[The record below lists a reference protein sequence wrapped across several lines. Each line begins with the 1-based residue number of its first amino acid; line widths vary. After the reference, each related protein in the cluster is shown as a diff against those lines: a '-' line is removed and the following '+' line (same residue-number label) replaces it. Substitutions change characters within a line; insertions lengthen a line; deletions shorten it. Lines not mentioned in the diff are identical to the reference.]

1 MAQPIWNTPAGNI
14 GAFASGSPIRFQ
26 LSAFPVPP
34 ATTLTYQLISGELP
48 AGVSINN
55 VGLIFG
61 NTQPEI
67 ENTTYT
73 FTIRVTDNTQEI
85 RDRTFSIVMSGVDA
99 PEFVTPAGT
108 LLTTFDSIWVEYPI
122 EYTVPIPNTPTLV
135 NLVQGRLPPG
145 LEINEFGLIRG
156 YPNPPVVNVSLGSV
170 NASVLA
176 TLDNTMIASSTIG
189 FRPGRPI
196 VFSGDIFG
204 GVATNQTYYVKDII
218 DGTTFTIS
226 TTVNGPIYELTN
238 DAGFMILTLPNI
250 SVGQPTIQ
258 TYDFTLKLITAFGE
272 ALETYSITVI
282 NQNAPSSLGGPG
294 RPLNTRTPTI
304 LNTRPLTYDILVNDI
319 DYRFYLFPP
328 NNRGETYAPTQLA
341 DIGRFNS
348 DNKFAFQILGKDFDD
363 SVIEY
368 VFANLPLGLIGDS
381 TTGWVTGNPMI
392 SPDNINQFTF
402 SVAVRKRNNPGITTP
417 SFNFSFIIRNDVN
430 GEIVWITPSD
440 LGTVFNGTDST
451 LTIVAES
458 DVPLQYSVVS
468 GTLPPNLSLL
478 SNGELAGTIAFQPN
492 EFLVGANAIS
502 NFTFTVRAISPNF
515 PTVVTSDRTFTVSVE
530 QLFPYP
536 LDNIYIKCT
545 PGIAD
550 RDLLATL
557 LDNESLI
564 PSEMIYRPQDNNF
577 GKATSVIYDH
587 AFGINAS
594 SFNEYV
600 AAVTINHYWRQ
611 LTLGEI
617 KTAVARDEETG
628 EIIYEVVYSSVIDN
642 LVNPQNVSVSKEI
655 FWPRFIPLNQGPW
668 YTSVTDIFTS
678 YIGQND
684 QIDFFTSLT
693 PGFARQLYPNSLDN
707 MREQVEDVLG
717 TVNNTNILPLW
728 MTSQQLD
735 GNTLG
740 FTPAWVICYTKPG
753 FAETI
758 KNNIETNWKNPVG
771 QIQTLNQI
779 DFKIDR
785 FTVSKINTYDFDN
798 NLVPPAWTSLPSG
811 SPVPD
816 PTDSKDFYVLF
827 PRQTILPNQTQ
838 YPR

>member
-55 VGLIFG
+55 AGLIFG

-417 SFNFSFIIRNDVN
+417 SFNFSFIIRNDVD

-642 LVNPQNVSVSKEI
+642 LVNPQNVSVSKEV

-678 YIGQND
+678 YVGQND
-684 QIDFFTSLT
+684 QVDFYTSLT
-693 PGFARQLYPNSLDN
+693 PGYARQLYPNSLDN

>member
-14 GAFASGSPIRFQ
+14 GAFASGSTIRFQ

-34 ATTLTYQLISGELP
+34 ATSLTYQLISGQLP
-48 AGVSINN
+48 TGVSINN
-55 VGLIFG
+55 VGLMFG

-73 FTIRVTDNTQEI
+73 FTVRVTDNNQNI
-85 RDRTFSIVMSGVDA
+85 RDRTFSIIMSGVDT
-99 PEFVTPAGT
+99 PEFITPSGT

-122 EYTVPIPNTPTLV
+122 EYSLPIPDTTAIV

-156 YPNPPVVNVSLGSV
+156 YPNPPIVNVSLGSV

-176 TLDNTMIASSTIG
+176 TIDNTMVASSTLG

-196 VFSGDIFG
+196 VFSGDVFG
-204 GVATNQTYYVKDII
+204 GVTADQTYYVREII
-218 DGTTFTIS
+218 DSTTFTIS
-226 TTVNGPIYELTN
+226 TSVNGPIYELSN
-238 DAGFMILTLPNI
+238 DAGFMIAFLPNI

-258 TYDFTLKLITAFGE
+258 TYDFTLKLITPFGE
-272 ALETYSITVI
+272 ALETYSIVVT
-282 NQNAPSSLGGPG
+282 NQNASPSIGGPG
-294 RPLNTRTPTI
+294 RPFNTRPPTI

-328 NNRGETYAPTQLA
+328 NSRGETYAPTQLA
-341 DIGRFNS
+341 NIGRFNS
-348 DNKFAFQILGKDFDD
+348 DDKFAFQILGKDFDN
-363 SVIEY
+363 SELEY
-368 VFANLPLGLIGDS
+368 VFANLPLGLVGDS

-402 SVAVRKRNNPGITTP
+402 SVAVRKRTNPSITTP
-417 SFNFSFIIRNDVN
+417 SFNFSFIIRNSVD
-430 GEIVWITPSD
+430 GEIVWVTPTD
-440 LGTVFNGTDST
+440 LGTVFDGTDST
-451 LTIVAES
+451 LSIVATS
-458 DVPLQYSVVS
+458 DVPLQYSLIS
-468 GTLPPNLSLL
+468 GTLPPNVSLL
-478 SNGELAGTIAFQPN
+478 STGELAGTFAFQPN
-492 EFLVGANAIS
+492 DFLVGADAIS
-502 NFTFTVRAISPNF
+502 EFTFTVRATSPNF
-515 PTVVTSDRTFTVSVE
+515 PTVVTSDRTFTLSVQ

-564 PSEMIYRPQDNNF
+564 PSEMIYRPQDSNF
-577 GKATSVIYDH
+577 GKATSVIYEH

-642 LVNPQNVSVSKEI
+642 LVNPQGQSVSKEI

-668 YTSVTDIFTS
+668 YTSVTDIYTS
-678 YIGQND
+678 YIGQNN
-684 QIDFFTSLT
+684 QLEFFTSLT
-693 PGFARQLYPNSLDN
+693 PGYARLLYPNSLDN

-753 FAETI
+753 FSETI

-771 QIQTLNQI
+771 QIQTLNLI

-785 FTVSKINTYDFDN
+785 FTVEKKNTYNYDN

-827 PRQTILPNQTQ
+827 PRPTILPNQLQ

>member
-642 LVNPQNVSVSKEI
+642 LVNPQNVSVSKEV

>member
-55 VGLIFG
+55 IGLIFG

-73 FTIRVTDNTQEI
+73 FTIRVTDNTQAI

-122 EYTVPIPNTPTLV
+122 EYTAPIPNTPVLV

-196 VFSGDIFG
+196 VFSGDVFG

-258 TYDFTLKLITAFGE
+258 TYDFTLKLITVFGE

-328 NNRGETYAPTQLA
+328 NNRGETYSPTQLA

-402 SVAVRKRNNPGITTP
+402 SVAVRKLNNPGITTP

-684 QIDFFTSLT
+684 QIDFYTSLT
-693 PGFARQLYPNSLDN
+693 PGFARLLYPNSLDN

-740 FTPAWVICYTKPG
+740 FTPAWVIAYCKPG

-785 FTVSKINTYDFDN
+785 FTVSKINTYDYDN

>member
-99 PEFVTPAGT
+99 PKFVTPAGT

-417 SFNFSFIIRNDVN
+417 SFNFSFIIRNDVD

-642 LVNPQNVSVSKEI
+642 LVNPQNVSVSKEV

-678 YIGQND
+678 YVGQND
-684 QIDFFTSLT
+684 QVDFYTSLT
-693 PGFARQLYPNSLDN
+693 PGYARQLYPNSLDN